1 MKKFVIYL
9 FFTLILALSIFTESY
24 SGLIKSGDH
33 LFEQREDMNK
43 ALLALK
49 KYRKASTFKKDAF
62 EALWKVAR
70 TTHYLVDELKSE
82 KEQRKTIDVGI
93 AFARKAIEISPEKPD
108 GYFWLGV
115 NYAKEGQVKGILKS
129 LFRISPIKKNMRKV
143 IEMDDKYEGGGAYIV
158 LGRVYSQVPGILG
171 GSNSK
176 AEKNLLKAMKI
187 CNTNPLTYIFLAEVY
202 HDMGKKNKAIKIL
215 TDFEKIEVDPRW
227 IPETR
232 KKKREGRKLLKKYQK
247 DGFN

>member
-9 FFTLILALSIFTESY
+9 FLAKAILAL
-24 SGLIKSGDH
+24 
-33 LFEQREDMNK
+33 RN
-43 ALLALK
+43 
-49 KYRKASTFKKDAF
+49 YRKASALKKDAF
-62 EALWKVAR
+62 EALWKIAR

-82 KEQRKTIDVGI
+82 KEQRRVIDIGI
-93 AFARKAIEISPEKPD
+93 DAARKAITISPDKPD

-171 GSNSK
+171 GSNKK
-176 AEKNLLKAMKI
+176 AKENLLKAMRI
-187 CNTNPLTYIFLAEVY
+187 CKTNPLTYIFLAEVY
-202 HDMGKKNKAIKIL
+202 HDMGKIEKAIKL
-215 TDFEKIEVDPRW
+215 LSDFEKIEVDPRW
-227 IPETR
+227 IPETE
-232 KKKREGRKLLKKYQK
+232 KKKREGAEILSKYK
-247 DGFN
+247 NEL

>member
-1 MKKFVIYL
+1 MKKITIYL
-9 FFTLILALSIFTESY
+9 FFIFYLLISLFPANYSEFIKRGDEFFKERGDLKKAILALKNY
-24 SGLIKSGDH
+24 K
-33 LFEQREDMNK
+33 
-43 ALLALK
+43 
-49 KYRKASTFKKDAF
+49 KASTLKKDAY
-62 EALWKVAR
+62 EALWKIAR

-82 KEQRKTIDVGI
+82 EEQRKIIDMGI
-93 AFARKAIEISPEKPD
+93 EAARKAIIISPDKPD

-115 NYAKEGQVKGILKS
+115 NYAKEGQVKGVLKS

-171 GSNSK
+171 GSNRK
-176 AEKNLLKAMKI
+176 AEANLLKAMRI

-202 HDMGKKNKAIKIL
+202 HDMGKIKKAIRTL

-227 IPETR
+227 NPETR
-232 KKKREGRKLLKKYQK
+232 KKKKEGLDFLKIYSREIKK
-247 DGFN
+247 